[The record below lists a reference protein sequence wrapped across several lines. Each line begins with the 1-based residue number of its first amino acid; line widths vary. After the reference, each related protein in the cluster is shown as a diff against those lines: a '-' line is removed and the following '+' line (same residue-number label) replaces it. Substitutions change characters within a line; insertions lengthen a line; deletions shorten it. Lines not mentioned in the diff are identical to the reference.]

1 MHGRL
6 PRTAARPQKRWKG
19 LISHMSSNGL
29 TRQRWLQWNCV
40 LACAVIFTVTLAVFS
55 QVRDHA
61 FINLDD
67 TIYIVEN
74 ANVATGL
81 SFDNIKWAF
90 TSLDNAAGL
99 YLPISFLSH
108 MVDVHLYGMNPGGHH
123 LTNVFIHALAASL
136 LLLLLYR
143 MTGALWQSSFVAA
156 LFALHPLNV
165 ESVAWVTER
174 KDVLSALFMF
184 TTLCFYAEFVTNRKK
199 RFYLLALLAFL
210 LGLMSKPMLVTLPIL
225 LLLIDFWPLN
235 RFQPDQSQSR
245 VGLYFSRLPSLV
257 KEKIPFFILSLMFGL
272 LTISMQHKVGA
283 TQVNVLNPLTLR
295 LENAVTAYTKYLAK
309 LIWPHDLAVY
319 YPYPAHIPL
328 WQVAGTLALLA
339 VISWAAVRFASR
351 YPYLPVGWFWFLLAL
366 LPVIGLLQAGSQA
379 MADRFSYLPKIGILI
394 LIAWGAPELLKRMK
408 GKKVILALF
417 ATAIAL
423 SLTLVTWKQLGYWR
437 DSITLF
443 QQTLRVAGGSFII
456 HDNLGLALMREGRVD
471 DAIEEF
477 RQALQ
482 IDPIKAEG
490 HNNLG
495 LALAAKGH
503 LDEAVGEYYK
513 ALGLDANIA
522 EVYNNLGIAY
532 ARKGDLDHAIGNFAR
547 AVEKNPNYAIAH
559 NNLGLALMGKG
570 YVHDAIRSFQT
581 ALQIEPAY
589 SDALNNLR
597 FAMEQS
603 RFGH

>member
-1 MHGRL
+1 
-6 PRTAARPQKRWKG
+6 
-19 LISHMSSNGL
+19 MSSNGL
-29 TRQRWLQWNCV
+29 TCQRRFQWNCV
-40 LACAVIFTVTLAVFS
+40 LVCAVIFTVTLAIFS
-55 QVRDHA
+55 QARNHA

-81 SFDNIKWAF
+81 NFANIKWAF
-90 TSLDNAAGL
+90 TSFDNAAGL
-99 YLPISFLSH
+99 YLPVAFLSH
-108 MVDVHLYGMNPGGHH
+108 MVDVQLYGLNPGGHH
-123 LTNVFIHALAASL
+123 LTNVFIHAVAAVL
-136 LLLLLYR
+136 LLLLFYR

-156 LFALHPLNV
+156 IFALHPLNV

-184 TTLCFYAEFVTNRKK
+184 TTLFLYAEFVTKRKK
-199 RFYLLALLAFL
+199 WFYFLALLAFL
-210 LGLMSKPMLVTLPIL
+210 LGLMSKPMLVTLPVL

-235 RFQPDQSQSR
+235 RSQADQGQNR
-245 VGLYFSRLPSLV
+245 VGLYFSRLPSLI
-257 KEKIPFFILSLMFGL
+257 KEKIPFFILSIIFGL

-283 TQVNVLNPLTLR
+283 TQVNVLNPFALR
-295 LENAVTAYTKYLAK
+295 LENAVTAYAKYLVK
-309 LIWPHDLAVY
+309 LIWPYDLAVY

-328 WQVAGTLALLA
+328 WQVAGALVLLA

-351 YPYLPVGWFWFLLAL
+351 HPYLPVGWFWFLLAL

-394 LIAWGAPELLKRMK
+394 ICAWGAPELLNRLK
-408 GKKVILALF
+408 GQKPILTSLALV
-417 ATAIAL
+417 ALL
-423 SLTLVTWKQLGYWR
+423 SLSLVTWKQLGYWQ

-443 QQTLRVAGGSFII
+443 QHTLRVAGGSFII
-456 HDNLGLALMREGRVD
+456 HNNLGLAHMREGHVD
-471 DAIEEF
+471 NALEEF

-482 IDPIKAEG
+482 IDSTKAEA

-503 LDEAVGEYYK
+503 LDEAIGEYYK
-513 ALGLDANIA
+513 ALDVDANIA

-532 ARKGDLDHAIGNFAR
+532 ARKGNLDSAIGNFAR
-547 AVEKNPNYAIAH
+547 AVEINPNYAIAH

-581 ALQIEPAY
+581 ALQIEPGY
-589 SDALNNLR
+589 SDAMNNLR
-597 FAMEQS
+597 FALEQG